1 MNTVIIAIVMGIMYW
16 WCRGMILSYFG
27 FLFISSPVT
36 VGLVAGLLMGQPMQG
51 LIIGGGIALVFAG
64 IFAPGANLPTDECLA
79 ATCVI
84 PIAIGSGMN
93 ATTAIALAVPV
104 GLLGSF
110 VTNLRKV
117 INTYFVA
124 KANKYAEEGNADAIW
139 RCATIYPALLAIPL
153 LFLPVF
159 IINMVGQDVVINI
172 MKALPTFVTHG
183 LEVAGGVLPA
193 LGFALIMNMIGK
205 NKLIPFVFLGYI
217 VVSVGGVNSLTAG
230 IIAICI
236 AFITVFPET
245 GNCRGGKNMNNEM
258 NTQEENKVL
267 TQKDLNKAM
276 FRWYMSAEMP
286 LNFEN
291 MQGIAFCGSISHIL
305 KKLYTKKEDLSEA
318 LKRHLLLYNCNVTAG
333 GLILGT
339 TIAMEEQRAK
349 DPSKMPDMAITGLK
363 TGLMGPVAALGDSFD
378 WGIIGTLM
386 KIAAATLAAAGNP
399 LALVVL
405 LLFVGYCIGELIL
418 TTNMTYKKG
427 RESIKTIMGSGL
439 MQDVISGANVLA
451 MFMMVCYDRF
461 HGNIKN
467 CVKDQYSR
475 STG

>member
-1 MNTVIIAIVMGIMYW
+1 M
-16 WCRGMILSYFG
+16 S
-27 FLFISSPVT
+27 
-36 VGLVAGLLMGQPMQG
+36 
-51 LIIGGGIALVFAG
+51 
-64 IFAPGANLPTDECLA
+64 
-79 ATCVI
+79 
-84 PIAIGSGMN
+84 
-93 ATTAIALAVPV
+93 
-104 GLLGSF
+104 
-110 VTNLRKV
+110 
-117 INTYFVA
+117 
-124 KANKYAEEGNADAIW
+124 
-139 RCATIYPALLAIPL
+139 
-153 LFLPVF
+153 
-159 IINMVGQDVVINI
+159 
-172 MKALPTFVTHG
+172 
-183 LEVAGGVLPA
+183 
-193 LGFALIMNMIGK
+193 
-205 NKLIPFVFLGYI
+205 
-217 VVSVGGVNSLTAG
+217 
-230 IIAICI
+230 
-236 AFITVFPET
+236 
-245 GNCRGGKNMNNEM
+245 NEM
-258 NTQEENKVL
+258 NTQEEKKVL
-267 TQKDLNKAM
+267 TQKDLNKAR

-451 MFMMVCYDRF
+451 MFMMGAMTASMVTLKTVLK
-461 HGNIKN
+461 I
-467 CVKDQYSR
+467 
-475 STG
+475 STVVVQDKLDSIFPNVFPLIVLFLIYWLIRKKKVGTGKIVIGIIAVSILLSFVGIF

>member
-1 MNTVIIAIVMGIMYW
+1 M
-16 WCRGMILSYFG
+16 S
-27 FLFISSPVT
+27 
-36 VGLVAGLLMGQPMQG
+36 
-51 LIIGGGIALVFAG
+51 
-64 IFAPGANLPTDECLA
+64 
-79 ATCVI
+79 
-84 PIAIGSGMN
+84 
-93 ATTAIALAVPV
+93 
-104 GLLGSF
+104 
-110 VTNLRKV
+110 
-117 INTYFVA
+117 
-124 KANKYAEEGNADAIW
+124 
-139 RCATIYPALLAIPL
+139 
-153 LFLPVF
+153 
-159 IINMVGQDVVINI
+159 
-172 MKALPTFVTHG
+172 
-183 LEVAGGVLPA
+183 
-193 LGFALIMNMIGK
+193 
-205 NKLIPFVFLGYI
+205 
-217 VVSVGGVNSLTAG
+217 
-230 IIAICI
+230 
-236 AFITVFPET
+236 
-245 GNCRGGKNMNNEM
+245 NEM
-258 NTQEENKVL
+258 NTQEEKKVL

-318 LKRHLLLYNCNVTAG
+318 LKRHLLLYNC
-333 GLILGT
+333 GT

-451 MFMMVCYDRF
+451 MFMMGAMTASMVTLKTVLK
-461 HGNIKN
+461 I
-467 CVKDQYSR
+467 
-475 STG
+475 STVVLFLIYWLIRKKKVGTGKIVIGIIAVSILLSFVGIF

>member
-1 MNTVIIAIVMGIMYW
+1 M
-16 WCRGMILSYFG
+16 S
-27 FLFISSPVT
+27 
-36 VGLVAGLLMGQPMQG
+36 
-51 LIIGGGIALVFAG
+51 
-64 IFAPGANLPTDECLA
+64 
-79 ATCVI
+79 
-84 PIAIGSGMN
+84 
-93 ATTAIALAVPV
+93 
-104 GLLGSF
+104 
-110 VTNLRKV
+110 
-117 INTYFVA
+117 
-124 KANKYAEEGNADAIW
+124 
-139 RCATIYPALLAIPL
+139 
-153 LFLPVF
+153 
-159 IINMVGQDVVINI
+159 
-172 MKALPTFVTHG
+172 
-183 LEVAGGVLPA
+183 
-193 LGFALIMNMIGK
+193 
-205 NKLIPFVFLGYI
+205 
-217 VVSVGGVNSLTAG
+217 
-230 IIAICI
+230 
-236 AFITVFPET
+236 
-245 GNCRGGKNMNNEM
+245 NEM
-258 NTQEENKVL
+258 NTNEENRVL

-339 TIAMEEQRAK
+339 TIAMEEQRAQ

-399 LALVVL
+399 LALLVL

-451 MFMMVCYDRF
+451 MFMMGAMTASMVTLKTVLK
-461 HGNIKN
+461 I
-467 CVKDQYSR
+467 
-475 STG
+475 STVTVQDKLDSIFPNVFPLIVLFLIYWLVRKKKVGTGKIVIGIIVVSILLSFVGIF

>member
-1 MNTVIIAIVMGIMYW
+1 M
-16 WCRGMILSYFG
+16 S
-27 FLFISSPVT
+27 
-36 VGLVAGLLMGQPMQG
+36 
-51 LIIGGGIALVFAG
+51 
-64 IFAPGANLPTDECLA
+64 
-79 ATCVI
+79 
-84 PIAIGSGMN
+84 
-93 ATTAIALAVPV
+93 
-104 GLLGSF
+104 
-110 VTNLRKV
+110 
-117 INTYFVA
+117 
-124 KANKYAEEGNADAIW
+124 
-139 RCATIYPALLAIPL
+139 
-153 LFLPVF
+153 
-159 IINMVGQDVVINI
+159 
-172 MKALPTFVTHG
+172 
-183 LEVAGGVLPA
+183 
-193 LGFALIMNMIGK
+193 
-205 NKLIPFVFLGYI
+205 
-217 VVSVGGVNSLTAG
+217 
-230 IIAICI
+230 
-236 AFITVFPET
+236 
-245 GNCRGGKNMNNEM
+245 NEM
-258 NTQEENKVL
+258 NTQEEKKVL

-427 RESIKTIMGSGL
+427 RESINTIMGSGL

-451 MFMMVCYDRF
+451 MFMMGAMTASMVTLKTVLK
-461 HGNIKN
+461 I
-467 CVKDQYSR
+467 
-475 STG
+475 STVVVQDKLDSIFPNVFPLIVLFLIYWLIRKKKVGTGKIVIGIIAVSILLSFVGIF

>member
-230 IIAICI
+230 IIA
-236 AFITVFPET
+236 
-245 GNCRGGKNMNNEM
+245 
-258 NTQEENKVL
+258 
-267 TQKDLNKAM
+267 
-276 FRWYMSAEMP
+276 
-286 LNFEN
+286 
-291 MQGIAFCGSISHIL
+291 
-305 KKLYTKKEDLSEA
+305 
-318 LKRHLLLYNCNVTAG
+318 
-333 GLILGT
+333 
-339 TIAMEEQRAK
+339 MEEQRAK

-427 RESIKTIMGSGL
+427 RESIKTIIGSGL

-451 MFMMVCYDRF
+451 MFMMGAMTASMVTLKTVLK
-461 HGNIKN
+461 I
-467 CVKDQYSR
+467 
-475 STG
+475 STVVVQDKLDSIFPNVFPLIVLFLIYWLIRKKKVGTGKIVIGIIAVSILLSFVGIF

>member
-1 MNTVIIAIVMGIMYW
+1 MPPQSDLTEAKEN
-16 WCRGMILSYFG
+16 LEN
-27 FLFISSPVT
+27 
-36 VGLVAGLLMGQPMQG
+36 
-51 LIIGGGIALVFAG
+51 ALENFAS
-64 IFAPGANLPTDECLA
+64 N
-79 ATCVI
+79 
-84 PIAIGSGMN
+84 
-93 ATTAIALAVPV
+93 
-104 GLLGSF
+104 
-110 VTNLRKV
+110 
-117 INTYFVA
+117 Y
-124 KANKYAEEGNADAIW
+124 
-139 RCATIYPALLAIPL
+139 
-153 LFLPVF
+153 
-159 IINMVGQDVVINI
+159 
-172 MKALPTFVTHG
+172 
-183 LEVAGGVLPA
+183 
-193 LGFALIMNMIGK
+193 
-205 NKLIPFVFLGYI
+205 
-217 VVSVGGVNSLTAG
+217 
-230 IIAICI
+230 
-236 AFITVFPET
+236 
-245 GNCRGGKNMNNEM
+245 
-258 NTQEENKVL
+258 TQEEKKVL

-451 MFMMVCYDRF
+451 MFMMGAMTASMVTLKTVLK
-461 HGNIKN
+461 I
-467 CVKDQYSR
+467 
-475 STG
+475 STVVVQDKLDSIFPNVFPLIVLFLIYWLIRKKKVGTGKIVIGIIAVSILLSFVGIF

>member
-1 MNTVIIAIVMGIMYW
+1 M
-16 WCRGMILSYFG
+16 S
-27 FLFISSPVT
+27 
-36 VGLVAGLLMGQPMQG
+36 
-51 LIIGGGIALVFAG
+51 
-64 IFAPGANLPTDECLA
+64 
-79 ATCVI
+79 
-84 PIAIGSGMN
+84 
-93 ATTAIALAVPV
+93 
-104 GLLGSF
+104 
-110 VTNLRKV
+110 
-117 INTYFVA
+117 
-124 KANKYAEEGNADAIW
+124 
-139 RCATIYPALLAIPL
+139 
-153 LFLPVF
+153 
-159 IINMVGQDVVINI
+159 
-172 MKALPTFVTHG
+172 
-183 LEVAGGVLPA
+183 
-193 LGFALIMNMIGK
+193 
-205 NKLIPFVFLGYI
+205 
-217 VVSVGGVNSLTAG
+217 
-230 IIAICI
+230 
-236 AFITVFPET
+236 
-245 GNCRGGKNMNNEM
+245 NEM
-258 NTQEENKVL
+258 NTQEEKKVL
-267 TQKDLNKAM
+267 TQKDLNKAK

-291 MQGIAFCGSISHIL
+291 MQGIAFFGSISHIL

-451 MFMMVCYDRF
+451 MFMMGAMTASMVTLKTVLK
-461 HGNIKN
+461 I
-467 CVKDQYSR
+467 
-475 STG
+475 STVVVQDKLDSIFPNVFPLIVLFLIYWLIRKKKVGTGKIVIGIIAVSILLSFVGIF

>member
-1 MNTVIIAIVMGIMYW
+1 M
-16 WCRGMILSYFG
+16 S
-27 FLFISSPVT
+27 
-36 VGLVAGLLMGQPMQG
+36 
-51 LIIGGGIALVFAG
+51 
-64 IFAPGANLPTDECLA
+64 
-79 ATCVI
+79 
-84 PIAIGSGMN
+84 
-93 ATTAIALAVPV
+93 
-104 GLLGSF
+104 
-110 VTNLRKV
+110 
-117 INTYFVA
+117 
-124 KANKYAEEGNADAIW
+124 
-139 RCATIYPALLAIPL
+139 
-153 LFLPVF
+153 
-159 IINMVGQDVVINI
+159 
-172 MKALPTFVTHG
+172 
-183 LEVAGGVLPA
+183 
-193 LGFALIMNMIGK
+193 
-205 NKLIPFVFLGYI
+205 
-217 VVSVGGVNSLTAG
+217 
-230 IIAICI
+230 
-236 AFITVFPET
+236 
-245 GNCRGGKNMNNEM
+245 NEM
-258 NTQEENKVL
+258 NTNEEKKVL

-339 TIAMEEQRAK
+339 TIAMEEQRSQ
-349 DPSKMPDMAITGLK
+349 DPSKMPDAAITGLK

-405 LLFVGYCIGELIL
+405 LLFVGYCIAELVL

-451 MFMMVCYDRF
+451 MFMMGAMTASMVTLKTVLKISTVTVQDKLDSIFPNVFPLLVLFLIYWLVR
-461 HGNIKN
+461 KKK
-467 CVKDQYSR
+467 V
-475 STG
+475 STGKIVIGIIVVSILLSFVGIF

>member
-1 MNTVIIAIVMGIMYW
+1 M
-16 WCRGMILSYFG
+16 S
-27 FLFISSPVT
+27 
-36 VGLVAGLLMGQPMQG
+36 
-51 LIIGGGIALVFAG
+51 
-64 IFAPGANLPTDECLA
+64 
-79 ATCVI
+79 
-84 PIAIGSGMN
+84 
-93 ATTAIALAVPV
+93 
-104 GLLGSF
+104 
-110 VTNLRKV
+110 
-117 INTYFVA
+117 
-124 KANKYAEEGNADAIW
+124 
-139 RCATIYPALLAIPL
+139 
-153 LFLPVF
+153 
-159 IINMVGQDVVINI
+159 
-172 MKALPTFVTHG
+172 
-183 LEVAGGVLPA
+183 
-193 LGFALIMNMIGK
+193 
-205 NKLIPFVFLGYI
+205 
-217 VVSVGGVNSLTAG
+217 
-230 IIAICI
+230 
-236 AFITVFPET
+236 
-245 GNCRGGKNMNNEM
+245 NEM
-258 NTQEENKVL
+258 NTQEEKKVL

-276 FRWYMSAEMP
+276 FRGYMSAEMP

-451 MFMMVCYDRF
+451 MFMMGAMTASMVTLKTVLK
-461 HGNIKN
+461 I
-467 CVKDQYSR
+467 
-475 STG
+475 STVVVQDKLDSIFPNVFPLIVLFLIYWLIRKKKVGTGKIVIGIIAVSILLSFVGIF

>member
-1 MNTVIIAIVMGIMYW
+1 M
-16 WCRGMILSYFG
+16 S
-27 FLFISSPVT
+27 
-36 VGLVAGLLMGQPMQG
+36 
-51 LIIGGGIALVFAG
+51 
-64 IFAPGANLPTDECLA
+64 
-79 ATCVI
+79 
-84 PIAIGSGMN
+84 
-93 ATTAIALAVPV
+93 
-104 GLLGSF
+104 
-110 VTNLRKV
+110 
-117 INTYFVA
+117 
-124 KANKYAEEGNADAIW
+124 
-139 RCATIYPALLAIPL
+139 
-153 LFLPVF
+153 
-159 IINMVGQDVVINI
+159 
-172 MKALPTFVTHG
+172 
-183 LEVAGGVLPA
+183 
-193 LGFALIMNMIGK
+193 
-205 NKLIPFVFLGYI
+205 
-217 VVSVGGVNSLTAG
+217 
-230 IIAICI
+230 
-236 AFITVFPET
+236 
-245 GNCRGGKNMNNEM
+245 NEM
-258 NTQEENKVL
+258 NTQEEKKVL

-363 TGLMGPVAALGDSFD
+363 TGLMG
-378 WGIIGTLM
+378 GTLM

-451 MFMMVCYDRF
+451 MFMMGAMTASMVTLKTVLK
-461 HGNIKN
+461 I
-467 CVKDQYSR
+467 
-475 STG
+475 STVVVQDKLDSIFPNVFPLIVLFLIYWLIRKKKVGTGKIVIGIIAVSILLSFVGIF

>member
-1 MNTVIIAIVMGIMYW
+1 M
-16 WCRGMILSYFG
+16 S
-27 FLFISSPVT
+27 
-36 VGLVAGLLMGQPMQG
+36 
-51 LIIGGGIALVFAG
+51 
-64 IFAPGANLPTDECLA
+64 
-79 ATCVI
+79 
-84 PIAIGSGMN
+84 
-93 ATTAIALAVPV
+93 
-104 GLLGSF
+104 
-110 VTNLRKV
+110 K
-117 INTYFVA
+117 
-124 KANKYAEEGNADAIW
+124 
-139 RCATIYPALLAIPL
+139 
-153 LFLPVF
+153 
-159 IINMVGQDVVINI
+159 
-172 MKALPTFVTHG
+172 
-183 LEVAGGVLPA
+183 
-193 LGFALIMNMIGK
+193 
-205 NKLIPFVFLGYI
+205 
-217 VVSVGGVNSLTAG
+217 
-230 IIAICI
+230 
-236 AFITVFPET
+236 
-245 GNCRGGKNMNNEM
+245 EM
-258 NTQEENKVL
+258 NTQEEKKVL

-276 FRWYMSAEMP
+276 VRWYMSAEMP

-451 MFMMVCYDRF
+451 MFMMGAMTASMVTLKTVLK
-461 HGNIKN
+461 I
-467 CVKDQYSR
+467 
-475 STG
+475 STVVVQDKLDSIFPNVFPLIVLFLIYWLIRKKKVGTGKIVIGIIAVSILLSFVGIF

>member
-1 MNTVIIAIVMGIMYW
+1 M
-16 WCRGMILSYFG
+16 S
-27 FLFISSPVT
+27 
-36 VGLVAGLLMGQPMQG
+36 
-51 LIIGGGIALVFAG
+51 
-64 IFAPGANLPTDECLA
+64 
-79 ATCVI
+79 
-84 PIAIGSGMN
+84 
-93 ATTAIALAVPV
+93 
-104 GLLGSF
+104 
-110 VTNLRKV
+110 
-117 INTYFVA
+117 
-124 KANKYAEEGNADAIW
+124 
-139 RCATIYPALLAIPL
+139 
-153 LFLPVF
+153 
-159 IINMVGQDVVINI
+159 
-172 MKALPTFVTHG
+172 
-183 LEVAGGVLPA
+183 
-193 LGFALIMNMIGK
+193 
-205 NKLIPFVFLGYI
+205 
-217 VVSVGGVNSLTAG
+217 
-230 IIAICI
+230 
-236 AFITVFPET
+236 
-245 GNCRGGKNMNNEM
+245 NEM
-258 NTQEENKVL
+258 NTQEEKKVL

-349 DPSKMPDMAITGLK
+349 DSSKMPDMAITGLK

-451 MFMMVCYDRF
+451 MFMMGAMTASMVTLKTVLK
-461 HGNIKN
+461 I
-467 CVKDQYSR
+467 
-475 STG
+475 STVVVQDKLDSIFPNVFPLIVLFLIYWLIRKKKVGTGKIVIGIIAVSILLSFVGIF

>member
-1 MNTVIIAIVMGIMYW
+1 M
-16 WCRGMILSYFG
+16 S
-27 FLFISSPVT
+27 
-36 VGLVAGLLMGQPMQG
+36 
-51 LIIGGGIALVFAG
+51 
-64 IFAPGANLPTDECLA
+64 
-79 ATCVI
+79 
-84 PIAIGSGMN
+84 
-93 ATTAIALAVPV
+93 
-104 GLLGSF
+104 
-110 VTNLRKV
+110 
-117 INTYFVA
+117 
-124 KANKYAEEGNADAIW
+124 
-139 RCATIYPALLAIPL
+139 
-153 LFLPVF
+153 
-159 IINMVGQDVVINI
+159 
-172 MKALPTFVTHG
+172 
-183 LEVAGGVLPA
+183 
-193 LGFALIMNMIGK
+193 
-205 NKLIPFVFLGYI
+205 
-217 VVSVGGVNSLTAG
+217 
-230 IIAICI
+230 
-236 AFITVFPET
+236 
-245 GNCRGGKNMNNEM
+245 NEM
-258 NTQEENKVL
+258 NTQEENRVL

-339 TIAMEEQRAK
+339 TIAMEEQRAQ

-399 LALVVL
+399 LALLVL

-451 MFMMVCYDRF
+451 MFMMGAMTASMVTLKTVLK
-461 HGNIKN
+461 I
-467 CVKDQYSR
+467 
-475 STG
+475 STVTVQDKLDSIFPNVFPLIVLFLIYWLVRKKKVGTGKIVIGIIVVSILLSFVGIF